1 MRADGEKGEKEM
13 ITAAKGF
20 GNLTKRIDILKEQ
33 ILDAVPCIEAERAV
47 IITEAYKDSE
57 GSPAVI
63 RRAKALEKVLQ
74 ELPITIREE
83 ELIVGSLTK
92 HPRSSQVYPEFSNK
106 WLKEEFDRIGKR
118 NGDAFQISEEAKHQL
133 NQVFEYW
140 DGKTTNELATAYMD
154 TDTLDCMSANVF
166 TVGNYYFNGVGH
178 VSVDYA
184 KVLKKGFKGI
194 MADVVEAM
202 SRADKDDSSYIK
214 KIQFWN
220 ATIIAC
226 NAAISYAQRYAALA
240 RSMAEICMD
249 GKRQDE
255 LMKIA
260 KICDEVPANGAKN
273 FYEACQSFWFVHLII
288 NIESNGHSISPTR
301 FDQYMYPYYA
311 MDKGLSP
318 EDAQELIDCVWVKL
332 NDINKVRDEVS
343 TCAFG
348 GYPMFQNLIV
358 GGQTDD
364 GMDATNDL
372 SYMCMKATAH
382 VRLSQPSFSVRVWSK
397 TPDEFLLKACEL
409 SRLGLGMPAYY
420 NDEVIIPAL
429 TNRGLTLRDARGYG
443 MIGCVEPQKPGKTE
457 GWHDAA
463 FFNLAKVL
471 EITLNNGMSDGKQL
485 GPKTGEMTSFKS
497 IEDLLDAYRK
507 QMEYFVYHLAFAD
520 NCVDIAHAERAP
532 LPFLSSLVDD
542 CITDGKSLQEGGAH
556 YNFTGPQGVGVAN
569 VGDSFMSIKQLVFK
583 EHKITLAQLKQALD
597 SNFGSGKATGK
608 IGASQDPSYDMVAEV
623 VRKILSQHKHID
635 MAAIKDTVSNME
647 LPVSGDMKSL
657 QQLLIHSAPKFG
669 NDIDE
674 VDMLAREGALIY
686 CQEVEKYTNPRGGQF
701 QAGLYPAS
709 INVLMGT
716 HVGATPDGRMSK
728 EPLAD
733 GVSPVRGA
741 DSSGPTASINSV
753 AKLDHF
759 IASNGTLL
767 NQKFHPSALQGENGL
782 KNLAALVRSYFDQKG
797 MHVQFNVI
805 DRDTLVAAQRNP
817 EQYRDLVI
825 RVAGYSAQ
833 FISLDKAIQDDIIK
847 RTEHM
852 L

>member
-1 MRADGEKGEKEM
+1 MA
-13 ITAAKGF
+13 TVAKGF
-20 GNLTKRIDILKEQ
+20 GIPTKRVGILKEQ
-33 ILDAVPCIEAERAV
+33 ILAAVPCIETERAL
-47 IITEAYKDSE
+47 IITEAYKQAEDA
-57 GSPAVI
+57 PAII
-63 RRAKALEKVLQ
+63 RRAKALEKILQ
-74 ELPITIREE
+74 EMPIIIREE

-106 WLKEEFDRIGKR
+106 WLRDEFNTIGQR
-118 NGDAFQISEEAKHQL
+118 DGDSFQISEEAKQQL
-133 NQVFEYW
+133 DQVFDYW
-140 DGKTTNELATAYMD
+140 DGKTTNELATAYMAP
-154 TDTLDCMSANVF
+154 DTLACMNANVF

-194 MADVVEAM
+194 MAEVVAAM
-202 SRADKDDSSYIK
+202 NRADKNDPQYIK
-214 KIQFWN
+214 QNQFWN

-226 NAAISYAQRYAALA
+226 NAAICYAKRYAELA
-240 RSMAEICMD
+240 RTMAEECLD
-249 GKRQDE
+249 ARRQEE
-255 LMKIA
+255 LVEIA
-260 KICDEVPANGAKN
+260 NVCEEVPENGAKN
-273 FYEACQSFWFVHLII
+273 FYEACQSFWFIHAII

-301 FDQYMYPYYA
+301 FDQYMYPYFE
-311 MDKGLSP
+311 MDKSISL
-318 EDAQELIDCVWVKL
+318 EQAQELIDCVWIKL
-332 NDINKVRDEVS
+332 NDINKVRDQVS
-343 TCAFG
+343 TGAFG

-364 GMDATNDL
+364 GLDATNAL
-372 SYMCMKATAH
+372 SYMCMAATAH
-382 VRLSQPSFSVRVWSK
+382 VKLSQPSFSVRVWSK

-409 SRLGLGMPAYY
+409 SRLGLGMPAFY

-443 MIGCVEPQKPGKTE
+443 MIGCVEPQRPGKTE

-471 EITLNNGMSDGKQL
+471 DITLHNGLCDGIQL
-485 GPKTGEMTSFKS
+485 GPKTGELTSFKN
-497 IEDLLDAYRK
+497 IDDILAAYRK
-507 QMEYFVYHLAFAD
+507 QMAYFVYHLASAD

-532 LPFLSSLVDD
+532 LPLLSSLVDD
-542 CITDGKSLQEGGAH
+542 CICVGKSLQEGGAH

-569 VGDSFMSIKQLVFK
+569 VGDSFMAIKQLVFK
-583 EHKITLAQLKQALD
+583 DHKITLAQLKEALD
-597 SNFGSGKATGK
+597 SNFGSGNTTQTA
-608 IGASQDPSYDMVAEV
+608 ASSNEDPSYDMVMEV
-623 VRKILSQHKHID
+623 VKKILSQHKHID
-635 MAAIKDTVSNME
+635 MAAVKESVSAME
-647 LPVSGDMKSL
+647 LPVSGDMESL
-657 QQLLIHSAPKFG
+657 RQMLIHSAPKFG

-674 VDMLAREGALIY
+674 VDMLAREGALVY
-686 CQEVEKYTNPRGGQF
+686 CREVEKYTNPRGGQF

-716 HVGATPDGRMSK
+716 HVGATPDGRKSK

-741 DSSGPTASINSV
+741 DSSGPTAATNSV

-767 NQKFHPSALQGENGL
+767 NQKFHPSAVQGESGL

-797 MHVQFNVI
+797 MHVQFNII
-805 DRDTLVAAQRNP
+805 DKDTLLAAQKNP
-817 EQYRDLVI
+817 DQYRDLVI

-833 FISLDKAIQDDIIK
+833 FISLDKAIQDDIIL
-847 RTEHM
+847 RTEHTF
-852 L
+852 

>member
-1 MRADGEKGEKEM
+1 MV
-13 ITAAKGF
+13 TASKGF
-20 GNLTKRIDILKEQ
+20 GNPTRRVDILKEQ
-33 ILDAVPCIEAERAV
+33 ILDAVPCIETERAL
-47 IITEAYKDSE
+47 IITEAYKASE
-57 GSPAVI
+57 GAPAVI
-63 RRAKALEKVLQ
+63 RRAKALEKILQ
-74 ELPITIREE
+74 GLPIVIREE
-83 ELIVGSLTK
+83 EVIVGSLTK

-106 WLKEEFDRIGKR
+106 WLKDEFDRIGKR
-118 NGDAFQISEEAKHQL
+118 NGDSFQISDEAKQEL

-140 DGKTTNELATAYMD
+140 DGKTTNELATSYMD
-154 TDTLDCMSANVF
+154 PDTLDCMNANVF

-178 VSVDYA
+178 VSVDYG

-194 MADVVEAM
+194 MAEVVEAM
-202 SRADKDDSSYIK
+202 NYADENDPAYIK
-214 KIQFWN
+214 KNQFWN

-226 NAAISYAQRYAALA
+226 NAAIDYAKRYAVTA
-240 RSMAEICMD
+240 RSMAEKCMD
-249 GKRQDE
+249 SRRRAE
-255 LMKIA
+255 LFKIA
-260 KICDEVPANGAKN
+260 DVCEQVPANGAKN

-301 FDQYMYPYYA
+301 FDQYMYPYFA
-311 MDKGLSP
+311 MDKSIS
-318 EDAQELIDCVWVKL
+318 EEVAQELIDCVWIKL

-343 TCAFG
+343 TSAFG

-364 GMDATNDL
+364 GLDATNDL
-372 SYMCMKATAH
+372 SYMCMNATAH

-409 SRLGLGMPAYY
+409 SRLGLGMPAFY

-463 FFNLAKVL
+463 FFNLAKIL
-471 EITLNNGMSDGKQL
+471 EITLNNGMCDGKQL
-485 GPKTGEMTSFKS
+485 GPKTGDIASCQNFE
-497 IEDLLDAYRK
+497 ELLEAYRS
-507 QMEYFVYHLAFAD
+507 QMKYFVKRLAYAD

-532 LPFLSSLVDD
+532 LPFLSSMVDD
-542 CITDGKSLQEGGAH
+542 CIGTGKSLQEGGAH

-569 VGDSFMSIKQLVFK
+569 VGDSFMAIKQLVFK
-583 EHKITLAQLKQALD
+583 DKKITLSELKAALD
-597 SNFGSGKATGK
+597 SNFGAASAPS
-608 IGASQDPSYDMVAEV
+608 ASNSQDPSYDMVAEV
-623 VRKILSQHKHID
+623 VRRILSQHKNID
-635 MAAIKDTVSNME
+635 MAAIKETVSNIKM
-647 LPVSGDMKSL
+647 PPAGDMKSL
-657 QQLLIHSAPKFG
+657 QQMLIHSAPKFG

-716 HVGATPDGRMSK
+716 HVGATPDGRMSH

-741 DSSGPTASINSV
+741 DSSGPTAAINSV

-767 NQKFHPSALQGENGL
+767 NQKFHPSAVQGENGL

-805 DRDTLVAAQRNP
+805 DRDTLLAAQKNP

-847 RTEHM
+847 RTEQM
-852 L
+852 F